1 MFNSKNKNQQQPLE
15 ISQHEISTII
25 GEGFV
30 FIGEVRGA
38 SVIRI
43 EGKII
48 GNVHVENGVILGEK
62 GNVEGDLHT
71 KSAII
76 YGTIKGNVKSTQL
89 EIKKTGLV
97 NGDISTDTLEIE
109 LGAQYNGKL
118 NMRRP
123 QLTLENNDTDE
134 ADELEV
140 SAQPDIQKA
149 PTQVSLQTKKAS

>member
-1 MFNSKNKNQQQPLE
+1 MFNSKNKNPQQSLE
-15 ISQHEISTII
+15 ISQNEISTII

-48 GNVHVENGVILGEK
+48 GNVHVESGVILGEK
-62 GNVEGDLHT
+62 GNIEGDLNT

-76 YGTIKGNVKSTQL
+76 YGSIKGNVKSTQL
-89 EIKKTGLV
+89 EIKRTGLI

-123 QLTLENNDTDE
+123 QLTVENEGTE
-134 ADELEV
+134 ESETMM
-140 SAQPDIQKA
+140 QPDIQKD
-149 PTQVSLQTKKAS
+149 PTQVPLQTKKAS